1 MQRIAASISLTFL
14 LVSCAQTVV
23 FDRSTKY
30 NYTFGDLEDR
40 IILEN
45 LARYIDDENR
55 LPSLGDFKQGSVQGT
70 DNLSVGATIPYTAGL
85 SGVNKV
91 INPQVF
97 NLGAAQV
104 QSQDNWTYTPV
115 TDVEDLARTRC
126 LYKFVV
132 RQAMN
137 PRITWSGFSKTC
149 KVGSKSFQFPYSPP
163 TRAWFK
169 WTSADATEPPL
180 PEYVFFGTYRSY
192 ALWGDLA
199 AFHDFELTI
208 LGSIP
213 NTAGAVGTTKVAA
226 PAGAALAIL
235 SEGTQPPKF
244 TSANQKLTFTYRV
257 RNTGNATLQNIIVT
271 STKVLGVDC
280 QPKSL
285 AVNEASKCQGTY
297 QTTESDLSCFN
308 DVAIAAGNT
317 VDTSGA
323 SPPVSAVVE
332 TKHCPNAQP
341 TITRLSTPTPPSAPE
356 IRFFIPGKSGTST
369 IVPPMAAPN
378 P

>member
-1 MQRIAASISLTFL
+1 MPLQVCR
-14 LVSCAQTVV
+14 
-23 FDRSTKY
+23 
-30 NYTFGDLEDR
+30 
-40 IILEN
+40 
-45 LARYIDDENR
+45 
-55 LPSLGDFKQGSVQGT
+55 
-70 DNLSVGATIPYTAGL
+70 TAGDKSENHL
-85 SGVNKV
+85 
-91 INPQVF
+91 
-97 NLGAAQV
+97 
-104 QSQDNWTYTPV
+104 
-115 TDVEDLARTRC
+115 
-126 LYKFVV
+126 V
-132 RQAMN
+132 RV
-137 PRITWSGFSKTC
+137 SKTC

-244 TSANQKLTFTYRV
+244 TSANQKLTFTYQV

-297 QTTESDLSCFN
+297 QPQKATYPALMMWPLPPGIPLTR
-308 DVAIAAGNT
+308 AGHLH
-317 VDTSGA
+317 
-323 SPPVSAVVE
+323 P
-332 TKHCPNAQP
+332 
-341 TITRLSTPTPPSAPE
+341 
-356 IRFFIPGKSGTST
+356 
-369 IVPPMAAPN
+369 
-378 P
+378 